1 MAETSFGGPR
11 GTEQM
16 RDKLGVW
23 KGKENPINT
32 TGSLLCWRR
41 KGQPTPVFLPGKF
54 HGQRSLQATGH
65 GVTKSRTWLSDFT
78 FSFPFSASIWNRQR
92 NLPSA
97 WARSRRLLHFF
108 FWERFFSFIPSW
120 IPVATPSVY
129 HQHGAALLWMA
140 AGRLLSQCRHWERQ
154 KPETNDFSS
163 TNIFSFLLL
172 KLDGRPHGEVKRTTF
187 SSKESCSLPGGR
199 S

>member
-1 MAETSFGGPR
+1 MAEISFGGPR
-11 GTEQM
+11 GAEQM
-16 RDKLGVW
+16 RDKLGRGRGR
-23 KGKENPINT
+23 KTLFTQLAP
-32 TGSLLCWRR
+32 LLCWRR
-41 KGQPTPVFLPGKF
+41 KWQPTPVFLSGKF
-54 HGQRSLQATGH
+54 HGQRSLQATVH
-65 GVTKSRTWLSDFT
+65 GVTKSRIWLSDFT
-78 FSFPFSASIWNRQR
+78 FSFPFSASIWNMKR

-108 FWERFFSFIPSW
+108 FWERFFSFIPRW

-129 HQHGAALLWMA
+129 HEHGAALLWMA

-172 KLDGRPHGEVKRTTF
+172 KLDGRPHGEVKRVTF
-187 SSKESCSLPGGR
+187 SSKDSCSLPGGR